1 MKYSKL
7 WVILLLFC
15 ILFAAGCRA
24 GGPAGGG
31 QVIRIAGSTSV
42 WPVSEALAREFEL
55 RHPGVRVYVQEGDST
70 LGLRAVN
77 RNLVE
82 IAAVSRPPAPA
93 EEKGLVFHLLGYDH
107 LQVITSRRNPVQQL
121 TLAQLQGIFAGQI
134 SNWRQVG
141 GEDVPVHAVVR
152 EAGSGTAQ
160 VFGAMVMQGRTV
172 SAQALIMSSAGAV
185 AASVGSDPAAIGY
198 VASTY
203 HSPQIR
209 ALSITDQDG
218 RPLDLQRPLFYVT
231 RPAPGRLVE
240 QFLDFVGSP
249 AGRRIIQAAM
259 QD

>member
-15 ILFAAGCRA
+15 ISFAAGCRA
-24 GGPAGGG
+24 GDTGGRG

-42 WPVSEALAREFEL
+42 WPVSEVLAREFEL
-55 RHPGVRVYVQEGDST
+55 RHPGVRVFVQEGDST
-70 LGLRAVN
+70 LGLRAVA

-82 IAAVSRPPAPA
+82 IAAVSRPPVPG
-93 EEKGLVFHLLGYDH
+93 EEKDLVFHLLGYDR

-121 TLAQLQGIFAGQI
+121 TLSQLQGIFAGRI
-134 SNWRQVG
+134 RNWHQVG
-141 GEDVPVHAVVR
+141 GEDAPVHPVVR

-160 VFGAMVMQGRTV
+160 VFGAMVMQGQAV
-172 SAQALIMSSAGAV
+172 SPQALVMSSAGAV
-185 AASVGSDPAAIGY
+185 AASVGNDPAAIGY

-203 HSPQIR
+203 HSPQLKT
-209 ALSITDQDG
+209 LSIAGPDG
-218 RPLDLQRPLFYVT
+218 RPLHLSRPLYYVT

-240 QFLDFVGSP
+240 QFLDFAHSP
-249 AGRRIIQAAM
+249 AGQSIMRSAM